1 MAAAVAVAMV
11 AVAVVFAA
19 IVSVARASVPSSATM
34 VPGWGASPRGPTL

>member
-11 AVAVVFAA
+11 VVFAA

-34 VPGWGASPRGPTL
+34 VPGWSASPRGPTL